1 MSEQKF
7 PAWLRKPKHKKEVVA
22 TSKGWVVKETNELL
36 VRVPNLL
43 NKLADYLGTPVA
55 LEPVIASTVEQTK
68 VDNAAESDTSASTDT
83 TEQTSTEVTEQT
95 SEESEKTEDTPPA
108 ETPAEPTKTET
119 EPVKLNK
126 DGTPRKKPGRKSSKS
141 E

>member
-68 VDNAAESDTSASTDT
+68 ADNAAESDTSASTDT
-83 TEQTSTEVTEQT
+83 TEQT